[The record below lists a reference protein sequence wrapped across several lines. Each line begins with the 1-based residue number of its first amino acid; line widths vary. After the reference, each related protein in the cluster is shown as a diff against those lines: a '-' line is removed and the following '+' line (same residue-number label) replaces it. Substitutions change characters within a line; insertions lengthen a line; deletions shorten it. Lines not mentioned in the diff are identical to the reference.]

1 MGVFLN
7 FKLYSIIILSI
18 IFSSSIMG
26 QSEYKI
32 FGHRGCRGLYPE
44 NTIIGFQKAIKMG
57 VDGIEFD
64 VVVNKNLQLVISHE
78 PYIDTSYCISN
89 LDQKHSL
96 NIFEMELD
104 EIKKIDCGSKYID
117 RFPNQIKKKEQKP
130 TFEELEKKLENYKGD
145 LLFEIKCHPD
155 YLNKYFPD
163 YPTYAKI
170 IVDETKD
177 SPLLKNIFFM
187 SFDWRILN
195 EIYKINSNSKYI
207 FLSQKIDFKKE
218 LDFLTF
224 KPFALG
230 LNHKIISKSI
240 IDSAHNQN
248 QLVYAWTVN
257 SVEIFKKLI
266 EINADGIITDYPD
279 KIKK

>member
-1 MGVFLN
+1 
-7 FKLYSIIILSI
+7 
-18 IFSSSIMG
+18 MG

-44 NTIIGFQKAIKMG
+44 NTIVGFQKAIQMG

-78 PYIDTSYCISN
+78 PYIDTSYCISK
-89 LDQKHSL
+89 LDKNHSL

-117 RFPNQIKKKEQKP
+117 RFPNQIKIKEQKP
-130 TFEELEKKLENYKGD
+130 TFKELEKKLENYEGD
-145 LLFEIKCHPD
+145 LLFEIKSHPD
-155 YLNKYFPD
+155 YVNKNFPD
-163 YPTYAKI
+163 YPTYARTI
-170 IVDETKD
+170 IGETKN
-177 SPLLKNIFFM
+177 SPLLKNIIFM

-195 EIYKINSNSKYI
+195 ELYKINTNLKYI
-207 FLSQKIDFKKE
+207 FLSEKKDFTND
-218 LDFLTF
+218 LNFLTF

-230 LNHKIISKSI
+230 LDYKIISKSTV
-240 IDSAHNQN
+240 DSAHDNN

-257 SVEIFKKLI
+257 SFEIFKNLI

>member
-1 MGVFLN
+1 MNV
-7 FKLYSIIILSI
+7 KLYSVIILSI
-18 IFSSSIMG
+18 IFSSTIMG
-26 QSEYKI
+26 QNEYKI

-64 VVVNKNLQLVISHE
+64 VVVNKNLQLIISHE

-89 LDQKHSL
+89 LNQEHSL
-96 NIFEMELD
+96 NIFEMSLD
-104 EIKKIDCGSKYID
+104 EIRKIDCGTKYID

-130 TFEELEKKLENYKGD
+130 TFEELEKKIKDFKGD
-145 LLFEIKCHPD
+145 LLFEIKCNPD
-155 YLNKYFPD
+155 YVNKYFPD
-163 YPTYAKI
+163 YKTYART

-177 SPLLKNIFFM
+177 SPLLKNIIFM

-195 EIYKINSNSKYI
+195 ELYKINSTSKYI
-207 FLSQKIDFKKE
+207 FLSEKNNFIKD
-218 LDFLTF
+218 LDFLNF

-230 LNHKIISKSI
+230 LDYKIISKSI
-240 IDSAHNQN
+240 IDSAHDQN

-257 SVEIFKKLI
+257 SFEIFKKLI

-279 KIKK
+279 KIK

>member
-1 MGVFLN
+1 
-7 FKLYSIIILSI
+7 
-18 IFSSSIMG
+18 MG

-44 NTIIGFQKAIKMG
+44 NTIVGFQKAIQMG

-89 LDQKHSL
+89 LDQNHSL
-96 NIFEMELD
+96 KIFEMNLD

-117 RFPNQIKKKEQKP
+117 RFPNQIKIKEQKP
-130 TFEELEKKLENYKGD
+130 TFEELEKKLENYEGD

-155 YLNKYFPD
+155 YVNKNFPD

-177 SPLLKNIFFM
+177 SPLLKNIIFM

-195 EIYKINSNSKYI
+195 EIYKINSTAKYI

-224 KPFALG
+224 KPFAIG

-240 IDSAHNQN
+240 IDSAHYKN

-257 SVEIFKKLI
+257 SIEIFKKLI

>member
-1 MGVFLN
+1 MNV
-7 FKLYSIIILSI
+7 KLYSVIILSI
-18 IFSSSIMG
+18 IFSSTIMG
-26 QSEYKI
+26 QNEYKI

-64 VVVNKNLQLVISHE
+64 VVVNKNLQLIISHE

-89 LDQKHSL
+89 LNQEHSL
-96 NIFEMELD
+96 NIFEMSLD
-104 EIKKIDCGSKYID
+104 EIRKIDCGTKYID

-130 TFEELEKKLENYKGD
+130 TFEELEKKIKDFKGD
-145 LLFEIKCHPD
+145 LLFEIKCNPD
-155 YLNKYFPD
+155 YVNKYFPD
-163 YPTYAKI
+163 YKTYART

-177 SPLLKNIFFM
+177 SPLLKNIIFM

-195 EIYKINSNSKYI
+195 ELYKINSTSKYI
-207 FLSQKIDFKKE
+207 FLSEKNNFIKD
-218 LDFLTF
+218 LDFLNF

-230 LNHKIISKSI
+230 LDHKIISKSI
-240 IDSAHNQN
+240 IDSVHDQN

-257 SVEIFKKLI
+257 SFEIFKKLI

-279 KIKK
+279 KIK

>member
-1 MGVFLN
+1 MSILS
-7 FKLYSIIILSI
+7 KLKFCSIIIFSI
-18 IFSSSIMG
+18 TFSSSIMG

-44 NTIIGFQKAIKMG
+44 NTIVGFQKAIQMG

-64 VVVNKNLQLVISHE
+64 IVLNKNLQIIVSHE
-78 PYIDTSYCISN
+78 PYVDTSYCISN
-89 LDQKHSL
+89 LNQDHSL
-96 NIFEMELD
+96 NIFEMSLD

-130 TFEELEKKLENYKGD
+130 TYKELEKKLENYNGD

-155 YLNKYFPD
+155 YVNKYFPD
-163 YPTYAKI
+163 YLTYAKI
-170 IVDETKD
+170 IDDETKD
-177 SPLLKNIFFM
+177 SPLLKNIIFM
-187 SFDWRILN
+187 SFDWKILN
-195 EIYKINSNSKYI
+195 ELYKINSGSKYI
-207 FLSQKIDFKKE
+207 FLSEKNDFMKD

-230 LNHKIISKSI
+230 LNYKIISKSI
-240 IDSAHNQN
+240 IDSAHDQN

-257 SVEIFKKLI
+257 SAETFKKLI

>member
-1 MGVFLN
+1 MSILS
-7 FKLYSIIILSI
+7 KLKFCSIIIFSI
-18 IFSSSIMG
+18 KFSSSIMG

-44 NTIIGFQKAIKMG
+44 NTIVGFQKAIQMG

-64 VVVNKNLQLVISHE
+64 VVLNKNLQIIVSHE
-78 PYIDTSYCISN
+78 PYVDTSYCISN
-89 LDQKHSL
+89 LNQDHSL
-96 NIFEMELD
+96 NIFEMSLD

-130 TFEELEKKLENYKGD
+130 TYKELEKKLENYNGD

-155 YLNKYFPD
+155 YVNKYFPD
-163 YPTYAKI
+163 YSTYAKI
-170 IVDETKD
+170 IDDETKD
-177 SPLLKNIFFM
+177 SPLLKNIIFM
-187 SFDWRILN
+187 SFDWKILN
-195 EIYKINSNSKYI
+195 ELYKINSGSKYI
-207 FLSQKIDFKKE
+207 FLSEKNDFMKD

-230 LNHKIISKSI
+230 LNYKIISKSI
-240 IDSAHNQN
+240 IDSAHDQN

-257 SVEIFKKLI
+257 SVETFKKLI